1 MKAVKSIG
9 LFFAMGLGCIVIGCL
24 IGCILS
30 KKQNESLM
38 QKERD
43 RVEVKNRISD
53 QAFEETLEENNS
65 DLEKKDW
72 ASSFVDV
79 SNDYPFLSKD
89 TQLILEEVDIRKGTV
104 VESDEILPEKYV
116 GMNRESFLQSMRDYE
131 ATPPLSERQK
141 GFVGLEVLSFS
152 RDRVVVQKNYRRAGP
167 EDGFFLAL
175 MDYRVIVLF
184 DDAKTIYMTTDIS
197 YEMLPEEMREKLST
211 MIYVENEQE
220 LFDFLEAYT
229 S

>member
-9 LFFAMGLGCIVIGCL
+9 LFFAMGFGCIIIGYL
-24 IGCILS
+24 LGSIVS
-30 KKQNESLM
+30 KKQNEVIFQEGQVVEEPGKAVLDQTHDKAPEEISLN
-38 QKERD
+38 Q
-43 RVEVKNRISD
+43 
-53 QAFEETLEENNS
+53 
-65 DLEKKDW
+65 EKKDW

-79 SNDYPFLSKD
+79 SNDFPFLGKD
-89 TQLILEEVDIRKGTV
+89 TQLILEEVDIRKGTA
-104 VESDEILPEKYV
+104 EEIIEALPEKYI
-116 GMNRESFLQSMRDYE
+116 GMDRESFLQCMEEYE
-131 ATPPLSERQK
+131 ASPPLSERQK
-141 GFVGLEVLSFS
+141 GFVGLEVLTFS

-175 MDYRVIVLF
+175 MDYRVIVLY

-197 YEMLPEEMREKLST
+197 FEMLPIELQERISD
-211 MIYVENEQE
+211 MIYVENEQA